1 MKTANTVCLMM
12 DMSGFT
18 ALTEA
23 YSLQGKGGTDKLST
37 TLSKVLVPLAER
49 ILTSRG
55 DIVEFAGDAFIAYWI
70 VESAARLPEVIQ
82 TVIDCALICQDKHG
96 MYETD
101 VQIVVRSA

>member
-1 MKTANTVCLMM
+1 MM

-55 DIVEFAGDAFIAYWI
+55 DIVQFAGKFNLEVKVYQLPMTLRVLKFIKLHATNFDFD
-70 VESAARLPEVIQ
+70 L
-82 TVIDCALICQDKHG
+82 
-96 MYETD
+96 
-101 VQIVVRSA
+101 